1 MTPLV
6 SPGGG
11 VHRHLDDVYYGG
23 GEWLLLTAM
32 LGLAEPEHGEER
44 LEWIAAHA
52 APDGGLPEQSQDHL
66 LHPDQYE
73 RLGGQVGAAA
83 LAAPLVARD
92 VPDARRRAPRGLSC
106 PPGCS

>member
-6 SPGGG
+6 SLGGG
-11 VHRHLDDVYYGG
+11 VHRHLEDGYYGG

-32 LGLAEPEHGEER
+32 LGLAEPERGEER

-66 LHPDQYE
+66 LHPGPV
-73 RLGGQVGAAA
+73 RGLGGQVGAAA
-83 LAAPLVARD
+83 LASPLVTRD
-92 VPDARRRAPRGLSC
+92 VPDARPRAPRGLSC